1 MGDFSQ
7 GNRSYP
13 TNEDAAVE
21 DGHGDGDFQR
31 YSFAD
36 ANIEVWGLTQTDVTA
51 EEMWDLL
58 REVHG
63 GAAGRGPKTRWGQ
76 FMTGLETLLLCPSEA
91 CHYFKLAS
99 KQSD

>member
-1 MGDFSQ
+1 MSINEEGQDADPIEYHLDNRRILIDPGRKIISPFVGDFSQ

-36 ANIEVWGLTQTDVTA
+36 ANIEVWGLTQTDITA
-51 EEMWDLL
+51 EEM
-58 REVHG
+58 
-63 GAAGRGPKTRWGQ
+63 
-76 FMTGLETLLLCPSEA
+76 
-91 CHYFKLAS
+91 
-99 KQSD
+99 